1 MCLVL
6 KLEIGGGDWKTLLL
20 REEFRCSL
28 ITYSVKIR
36 KRERESKC
44 TGKRARQTH
53 WLYGN
58 LLVFVRGRRERRFPL
73 ERAPASGEGPRNRL
87 WTLSAGQH
95 SRSLLRDSAPPSDRA
110 LKAGDRPGG
119 DQAHTAWGSTK
130 FTVYLGGRLKIKL
143 KTWHTLLL
151 IMPTTL

>member
-1 MCLVL
+1 MYTNYLHT
-6 KLEIGGGDWKTLLL
+6 KDKE
-20 REEFRCSL
+20 
-28 ITYSVKIR
+28 
-36 KRERESKC
+36 KRERESKG
-44 TGKRARQTH
+44 TGKRERQTDPLTV
-53 WLYGN
+53 WKL
-58 LLVFVRGRRERRFPL
+58 LLVFVRGWRERRFPL